1 MLQKH
6 TQNLPQK
13 QIEAKLQE
21 KSICFCWLI
30 ENIVI
35 SLPQLIVLTIKK
47 NNFIMKK
54 RILKLSIAA
63 IFLSG
68 IMISCEETKDERT
81 EVTKGTSIVMKSN
94 PGTPIS
100 ILQIKR
106 GKRKGKW
113 PHHYCEGKTG
123 ICLLWFQG
131 PAQPSYPFV
140 ESFIDDKDIYF
151 VVNYSNADDEEKA
164 FWMEDVKA
172 GLVEIGEDIV
182 LDDEEF
188 LKEINYTKPITIRKG
203 KYKILSSE
211 KETYSFKVSLK

>member
-1 MLQKH
+1 M
-6 TQNLPQK
+6 
-13 QIEAKLQE
+13 
-21 KSICFCWLI
+21 
-30 ENIVI
+30 
-35 SLPQLIVLTIKK
+35 
-47 NNFIMKK
+47 
-54 RILKLSIAA
+54 
-63 IFLSG
+63 
-68 IMISCEETKDERT
+68 
-81 EVTKGTSIVMKSN
+81 
-94 PGTPIS
+94 
-100 ILQIKR
+100 
-106 GKRKGKW
+106 
-113 PHHYCEGKTG
+113 
-123 ICLLWFQG
+123 LWFQD

-211 KETYSFKVSLK
+211 KETYSFKASLK